1 MGKNRDWIKSNKE
14 TAAIGKHMVISAL
27 CKPISMIISYLY
39 IPLVLKFLG
48 IEKYGI
54 WSTILTILSW
64 ISYFDIGIGNGLRNK
79 LTESLSKKDGK
90 SRKLVSSAYAFI
102 TVIMIIVTVFF
113 SLIASK
119 INWKRIFGTPQC
131 DENLTMVVIV
141 SFIFVSINFILSICK
156 NVLYSLQKAA
166 NVSAMEL
173 MVQIFNFIGVL
184 FAIHFL
190 ESNLFTMAIIYGVS
204 MLIANLL
211 TSVCLYQKNA
221 IVKPS
226 IKYIDLQVG
235 KSITNVGMQFFII
248 QICALVL
255 FTTDSLLISFLYG
268 ASDVTP
274 YNTVNKLFNVII
286 GVYGALITPVWSA
299 VTKASVERKFT
310 VLTSLVKKMY
320 KIIGIFVFF
329 AIILLLFFRQISNL
343 WLGMELDYSRE
354 LIICGFIYCI
364 LNIWTNMHGALANG
378 LGILREQMF
387 MSILQAIINI
397 PLSLF
402 LASTCKMKSAGILLG
417 TDFTLAISCIM
428 LPIFIKNKIREETM
442 YENCRGC

>member
-1 MGKNRDWIKSNKE
+1 MEKFRNWMKHNKE
-14 TAAIGKHMVISAL
+14 TSNIGKHMAISTL
-27 CKPISMIISYLY
+27 CKPISMVISYLY

-79 LTESLSKKDGK
+79 LTESLSTNDGK

-102 TVIMIIVTVFF
+102 AVIMTAVALIF
-113 SLIASK
+113 SFIAS
-119 INWKRIFGTPQC
+119 IIDWERVFGISGC
-131 DENLTMVVIV
+131 DENLAQVVIISV
-141 SFIFVSINFILSICK
+141 IFVSINFILSICK

-166 NVSAMEL
+166 NVSVMEL
-173 MVQIFNFIGVL
+173 MVQLFNFTGVL
-184 FAIHFL
+184 FAIRFL
-190 ESNLFTMAIIYGVS
+190 EGNLFAMAVIYGFS
-204 MLIANLL
+204 MLLVNLV
-211 TSVCLYQKNA
+211 TSIYLYQKNRS
-221 IVKPS
+221 VKPAV
-226 IKYIDLQVG
+226 KYIDLQIG
-235 KSITNVGMQFFII
+235 KNITNVGIQFFII

-286 GVYGALITPVWSA
+286 GVYAALITPVWSA
-299 VTKASVERKFT
+299 VTKANAEQKFDI
-310 VLTSLVKKMY
+310 LISLISKLY
-320 KIIGIFVFF
+320 KIIGVFSAF
-329 AIILLLFFRQISNL
+329 AIILSLVFRPISKV
-343 WLGMELDYSRE
+343 WLGVELDYSTS

-364 LNIWTNMHGALANG
+364 LNMWTNMHGALANG

-387 MSILQAIINI
+387 MSVFQAIVNI

-402 LASTCKMKSAGILLG
+402 FASVCKMRSAGILLG
-417 TDFTLAISCIM
+417 TDCTLAISCII
-428 LPIFIKNKIREETM
+428 LPILIKNTIREEKRN
-442 YENCRGC
+442 ENCCSR